1 MKNQFITEVNRF
13 QELAGI
19 ITESKKE
26 LKEEETALDPEV
38 QALVDKIAPQID
50 EAKKTKLKEELDN
63 KQNKIKSIL
72 SKIGDIEEKIY
83 DQYGDNEI
91 DAKFDYSKAIDNIK
105 SKYKDDEN
113 QMYNALES
121 HLEKLK
127 KSFPLKEGF
136 ADYSELVM
144 QILAGGF
151 GAMVAVYFGSL
162 VALAFKK
169 GGKEEFQK
177 ALKEL
182 EKAHRGGS
190 LGGF

>member
-1 MKNQFITEVNRF
+1 MKKSELEKIIKE
-13 QELAGI
+13 ELAKM
-19 ITESKKE
+19 KKAKPM
-26 LKEEETALDPEV
+26 KEQEETLDPEV

-50 EAKKTKLKEELDN
+50 EAKKTKM
-63 KQNKIKSIL
+63 
-72 SKIGDIEEKIY
+72 
-83 DQYGDNEI
+83 NE
-91 DAKFDYSKAIDNIK
+91 S
-105 SKYKDDEN
+105 
-113 QMYNALES
+113 
-121 HLEKLK
+121 
-127 KSFPLKEGF
+127 F